1 MQVTRL
7 LTKQAASPARS
18 LRDALR
24 FGGAPSARLL
34 TRQGRDRQPSLQGV
48 PGQPMVE
55 WQSSRVLLRRIGKCL
70 AFGCNP
76 QQTADAA
83 ALVRTIVNTWP
94 GILASLAAC
103 DTRECLV
110 YKGPL
115 SEGVERSPEGSRPPW
130 QGIGRHTQLVRVA
143 QAAAVRFLDYT
154 LATAAPEDQK
164 QWQQLRDENG
174 LGTDRFT
181 SRLVVNDVWLS
192 NVHRSVPQA
201 QNVSACVRLDSYES
215 FEERGDFTLQVF
227 IWSHKHLAKIAEAT
241 LLVNYDEDAT
251 PKMKP
256 FLRRE
261 LERMAALGW
270 DPAAYDRARQER
282 DAILSAVDKLDKDT
296 WDRDDAVEDFG
307 SASSS

>member
-1 MQVTRL
+1 MQLTRL
-7 LTKQAASPARS
+7 LTKQATTSVRS
-18 LRDALR
+18 LRV
-24 FGGAPSARLL
+24 GGAPSARVL
-34 TRQGRDRQPSLQGV
+34 THQRQDRQTSAQGL
-48 PGQPMVE
+48 PGKPVVE

-70 AFGCNP
+70 AFGCSP

-94 GILASLAAC
+94 GILMSLAAC
-103 DTRECLV
+103 DTRDCLV

-115 SEGVERSPEGSRPPW
+115 SEGIERSLEGSRPPW
-130 QGIGRHTQLVRVA
+130 QGIGRHTQLVRIA
-143 QAAAVRFLDYT
+143 QQAAVRFLDYT
-154 LATAAPEDQK
+154 LVTAAPEDQK

-174 LGTDRFT
+174 PGTERFT

-192 NVHRSVPQA
+192 NVHRSVPEA
-201 QNVSACVRLDSYES
+201 QNVSACARLESYES
-215 FEERGDFTLQVF
+215 FEERGDFTLKVF
-227 IWSHKHLAKIAEAT
+227 IWSHKRLAKIAEAT
-241 LLVNYDEDAT
+241 LLVNYNQEAT

-261 LERMAALGW
+261 LERMATLGW

-307 SASSS
+307 SASSN

>member
-34 TRQGRDRQPSLQGV
+34 THQGRDRQPSVQGV
-48 PGQPMVE
+48 AGQPTVE

-70 AFGCNP
+70 TFGCNP

-130 QGIGRHTQLVRVA
+130 QSIGRHTQLVRVA
-143 QAAAVRFLDYT
+143 QEAAVRFLDYT
-154 LATAAPEDQK
+154 LATAAPK
-164 QWQQLRDENG
+164 IGSNG
-174 LGTDRFT
+174 
-181 SRLVVNDVWLS
+181 S
-192 NVHRSVPQA
+192 NFEMKMRSVPQA
-201 QNVSACVRLDSYES
+201 QNVSACIRLDSYES
-215 FEERGDFTLQVF
+215 FEERGDFTLKVF

-241 LLVNYDEDAT
+241 LLVNYDQEAT